1 MRALGNQHADKREQ
15 VQRYK
20 KEDRRWQDREKFFL
34 ELLKYLVRGIPL
46 FTTDS
51 VVQSVRLTIPQL
63 QSGL

>member
-1 MRALGNQHADKREQ
+1 MRALGNQHADKHEQ